1 MIELTDRFFIQPSK
15 VAVIKDIGDGKCA
28 VFVEGQSAVDGGFTV
43 EGEAVEIAEKI
54 DDALDEDE
62 D

>member
-1 MIELTDRFFIQPSK
+1 MIEIGQGLFIQASK
-15 VAVIKDIGDGKCA
+15 VVAVKDVGDGKCA
-28 VFVEGQSAVDGGFTV
+28 VFTEGQSAVDGGFTV
-43 EGEAVEIAEKI
+43 DGEAIDVAEKI